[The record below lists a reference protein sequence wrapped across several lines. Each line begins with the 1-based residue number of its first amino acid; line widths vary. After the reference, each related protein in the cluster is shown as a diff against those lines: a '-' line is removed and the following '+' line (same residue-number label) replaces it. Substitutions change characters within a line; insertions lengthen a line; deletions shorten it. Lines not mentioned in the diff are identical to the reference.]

1 MSFYIALEGIDG
13 AGKTSCQA
21 ELARWLR
28 GQGQEVVCVREPG
41 YTDIGKFIRQYI
53 LRRSVDISLW
63 GEAAMFA
70 ADRAELVAKT
80 ILPALDRGEWVL
92 SDRSVYSSLAYQG
105 LAQDLGLDAVRRVNE
120 EVMDGVWPHL
130 VVLLEVETGLGLSR
144 QEDADRIGGKDRCFM
159 SLVSYAYDQLA
170 EREPELFVRVE
181 ARSPVELVVQQ
192 VARRIRES
200 QNLTLWTGEWVH
212 EEDPSSFEPVLQYG
226 DG

>member
-28 GQGQEVVCVREPG
+28 EQGQEVVCVREPG

-53 LRRSVDISLW
+53 LRQSVDISLW

-200 QNLTLWTGEWVH
+200 QNLTLWTGGWVH